1 MSSLI
6 PGQVVCRRNN
16 LLMNGLGTR
25 LDICHDNSC
34 HDNGGVVFQDMSSL
48 V

>member
-25 LDICHDNSC
+25 LDICHDN
-34 HDNGGVVFQDMSSL
+34 GVVVFQDMSSL